1 LGFGEKSFV
10 GLGEEFCWFGFV
22 GWWVVVAW
30 SMRGVMGVA
39 EVCFTRPGRSGY
51 LGVWLPLASGLHV
64 DFDFGFGFFGLLL
77 WSVAIGV
84 LEEG

>member
-1 LGFGEKSFV
+1 MVWFC
-10 GLGEEFCWFGFV
+10 GLV

-51 LGVWLPLASGLHV
+51 LGGWLPLASGLHV
-64 DFDFGFGFFGLLL
+64 DFDFDFDFDLGFDLGFFGLLL